1 MSRRRRGALL
11 AGLSLLLGGLAAS
24 DVAGREAAL
33 RRGVGPLVDV
43 VVAREPLD
51 AGARLTAARL
61 AVRRVPERFA
71 PRGAYASIGAL
82 AGQRLRTPV
91 GGGTDVTAA
100 ALARD
105 PAEASGPPLRRGER
119 VADVLAV
126 APAQPLVPGTAV
138 DVVVTRDAQG
148 ATPGRTTLALQDVA
162 LLAVRPSSD
171 ERVTASLR
179 VTIRQA
185 VYLAA
190 AQAFAHDIRLLP
202 RPPGEPRHAG
212 AAATITDRL

>member
-1 MSRRRRGALL
+1 
-11 AGLSLLLGGLAAS
+11 
-24 DVAGREAAL
+24 
-33 RRGVGPLVDV
+33 
-43 VVAREPLD
+43 
-51 AGARLTAARL
+51 
-61 AVRRVPERFA
+61 VRRVPERFA
-71 PRGAYASIGAL
+71 PRGAYASVGAL
-82 AGQRLRTPV
+82 AGQRLRAPV
-91 GGGTDVTAA
+91 GAGSDVTAA

-105 PAEASGPPLRRGER
+105 PSEASGPALRRGER
-119 VADVLAV
+119 VADVVAV

-148 ATPGRTTLALQDVA
+148 DAPGRTTLALQDVE

-171 ERVTASLR
+171 DRVVASLR

-202 RPPGEPRHAG
+202 RPPGEPRRAAG
-212 AAATITDRL
+212 ATTITDRL